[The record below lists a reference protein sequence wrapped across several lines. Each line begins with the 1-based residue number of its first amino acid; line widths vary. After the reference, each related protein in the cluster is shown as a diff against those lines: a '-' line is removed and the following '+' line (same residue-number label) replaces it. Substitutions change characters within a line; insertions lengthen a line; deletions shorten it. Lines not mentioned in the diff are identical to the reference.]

1 MPRPASP
8 AEMSPRNPVICV
20 ATHPGWSATAV
31 TPRCRHAG
39 SQLLKRWFASSFV
52 WVLKPTLIIDY
63 MKPHTDGRRDS
74 DAALAETTV
83 AKLLAADASR
93 ESKRGVLTVPGVE
106 MGAPRGGSLVGD
118 SFAGQI

>member
-1 MPRPASP
+1 MPTPHSAAADTPDDEEP
-8 AEMSPRNPVICV
+8 AEDDAIGDILADDEVDDLEDIDDD
-20 ATHPGWSATAV
+20 ATHGANDADEDKNTTATGTV
-31 TPRCRHAG
+31 
-39 SQLLKRWFASSFV
+39 
-52 WVLKPTLIIDY
+52 
-63 MKPHTDGRRDS
+63 
-74 DAALAETTV
+74 AETTV